1 MKGMF
6 SLSED
11 DLSDQAGM
19 QILRQ
24 EGIDEDMLTQCRSN
38 DDFVKGVAW
47 EALLLGVDIVNERG
61 SQGVF
66 FIVADWSK

>member
-24 EGIDEDMLTQCRSN
+24 EGIDEDMLTQCWSN
-38 DDFVKGVAW
+38 DDFVQ
-47 EALLLGVDIVNERG
+47 NF
-61 SQGVF
+61 SVF
-66 FIVADWSK
+66 IAEHLETNKCIY